1 MMDPYLV
8 LRAYLEAEFS
18 KADGPFADAPV
29 VWTLGPIAAEV
40 DEDAEFTRAAGIAA
54 NRLTGFTPSGGDVNL
69 NILVSLAAGGTRGEA
84 PGGTPGDMEAGEG
97 AARGAY
103 EDLEAASK
111 IVHGMTSGEISSEDP
126 AGLLVIEEVTEALGQ
141 QDDLYTNTLTV
152 TAIWQAEIEG
162 DE

>member
-1 MMDPYLV
+1 M
-8 LRAYLEAEFS
+8 R
-18 KADGPFADAPV
+18 
-29 VWTLGPIAAEV
+29 T
-40 DEDAEFTRAAGIAA
+40 
-54 NRLTGFTPSGGDVNL
+54 
-69 NILVSLAAGGTRGEA
+69 
-84 PGGTPGDMEAGEG
+84 
-97 AARGAY
+97 
-103 EDLEAASK
+103 LEAASK